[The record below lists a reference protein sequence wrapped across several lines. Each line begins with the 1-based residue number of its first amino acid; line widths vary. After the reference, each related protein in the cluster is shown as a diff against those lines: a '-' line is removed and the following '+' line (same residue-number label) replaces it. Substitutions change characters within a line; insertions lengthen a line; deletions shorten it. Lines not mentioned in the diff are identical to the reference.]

1 MSILSDEQEEQVDAL
16 IKQIQPE
23 TTVFVALMKP
33 GNVKTRGPNLV
44 IPSAYAAVHFPHK
57 NQVVTLQRPG
67 KSKKWHPRL
76 NVRKD
81 KSCHMLMGPW
91 SHFVQDNHVQEGDIC
106 IFQPLKTA
114 GVRFTLMVHLI
125 HQSKVGTLLHDEKNG
140 NSPSPAGGTS
150 SSRGKTMRS
159 KANDLKIVHSTD
171 GKAKAEVTPIA
182 RVKEEPA
189 DPGPSNSK
197 GYWTDDESD
206 DSGGPSEAGLYILS
220 AHAHLA
226 DEQRKKV
233 EDIVGSIQCQVPIYV
248 AVMNK
253 TSVAVNGTCVL
264 YFGKQYTSKYLPHG
278 EHTVTLVRNGNSA
291 AWKVKMH
298 AQMFSKG
305 WRDFV
310 RDNRLKLDDIC
321 LFQLTKDD
329 IKMLTMTVYI
339 IRHV

>member
-1 MSILSDEQEEQVDAL
+1 MLSGV
-16 IKQIQPE
+16 
-23 TTVFVALMKP
+23 
-33 GNVKTRGPNLV
+33 
-44 IPSAYAAVHFPHK
+44 
-57 NQVVTLQRPG
+57 
-67 KSKKWHPRL
+67 
-76 NVRKD
+76 
-81 KSCHMLMGPW
+81 PW

-114 GVRFTLMVHLI
+114 GVWFTLMVHLI

-150 SSRGKTMRS
+150 SNRGRTMRS
-159 KANDLKIVHSTD
+159 KANDLKIVHPND
-171 GKAKAEVTPIA
+171 GKAEAEVTPIA

-189 DPGPSNSK
+189 HQGPSNSK
-197 GYWTDDESD
+197 GHWTDDESG

-220 AHAHLA
+220 AHAHLT
-226 DEQRKKV
+226 DEQRNKV
-233 EDIVGSIQCQVPIYV
+233 EDIVGSIQSQVPIYV

-253 TSVAVNGTCVL
+253 SSVAVTSTCIL
-264 YFGKQYTSKYLPHG
+264 YFGKEYSSKYLPHG
-278 EHTVTLVRNGNSA
+278 EHTVTLVRNGKSVS
-291 AWKVKMH
+291 WKVTMH
-298 AQMFSKG
+298 AQKLIQG
-305 WRDFV
+305 WRGFA

>member
-1 MSILSDEQEEQVDAL
+1 
-16 IKQIQPE
+16 
-23 TTVFVALMKP
+23 
-33 GNVKTRGPNLV
+33 
-44 IPSAYAAVHFPHK
+44 
-57 NQVVTLQRPG
+57 
-67 KSKKWHPRL
+67 
-76 NVRKD
+76 
-81 KSCHMLMGPW
+81 MLMGPW

-197 GYWTDDESD
+197 GHWTDDESD

-253 TSVAVNGTCVL
+253 TSVAVTGTCVL
-264 YFGKQYTSKYLPHG
+264 VSSSRTPFFSCGYL
-278 EHTVTLVRNGNSA
+278 
-291 AWKVKMH
+291 
-298 AQMFSKG
+298 
-305 WRDFV
+305 
-310 RDNRLKLDDIC
+310 
-321 LFQLTKDD
+321 LTNCMYDVC
-329 IKMLTMTVYI
+329 MYA
-339 IRHV
+339 

>member
-1 MSILSDEQEEQVDAL
+1 
-16 IKQIQPE
+16 
-23 TTVFVALMKP
+23 
-33 GNVKTRGPNLV
+33 
-44 IPSAYAAVHFPHK
+44 
-57 NQVVTLQRPG
+57 
-67 KSKKWHPRL
+67 
-76 NVRKD
+76 
-81 KSCHMLMGPW
+81 MLMGPW

-197 GYWTDDESD
+197 GHWTDDESD

-226 DEQRKKV
+226 DEQRNKV
-233 EDIVGSIQCQVPIYV
+233 EDMYSWQHSVSSSHLRGSDEQDQCCCQRHLRL
-248 AVMNK
+248 
-253 TSVAVNGTCVL
+253 S
-264 YFGKQYTSKYLPHG
+264 KQLKNPPFFSCGYL
-278 EHTVTLVRNGNSA
+278 
-291 AWKVKMH
+291 
-298 AQMFSKG
+298 
-305 WRDFV
+305 
-310 RDNRLKLDDIC
+310 
-321 LFQLTKDD
+321 LTNCMYDVC
-329 IKMLTMTVYI
+329 MYA
-339 IRHV
+339 